1 MKILFL
7 ANIPSPYRVDFF
19 QEWGKYCDLTVLYE
33 MEAASD
39 RNQEWKSEQVTL
51 NYKPVFLKP
60 VWKQADS
67 AFCPEVK
74 KYLNRD
80 LYDIIIVGVY
90 STPTGIAAIRY
101 MKKHNIPFVISA
113 DGGFVP
119 KAEKKWKY
127 RFKKALL
134 GSAGHWLSSGKTTDE
149 YLLHYGAKQEEI
161 YRYPFTSLFQD
172 EILKELPNDKTKQ
185 KIRQEKGIKGQKVIL
200 YVGSFIR
207 RKNCETLLHAAA
219 LLPEGYEVCL
229 VGGKPPKEY
238 RDIIEKEKLQNI
250 SFFPFQKKEPLKNFY
265 LAADLFVLPTREDIW
280 GLVVNE
286 AMAFGLPVVTTT
298 ECGAGR
304 ELLNG
309 NGLLV
314 ECEDV
319 QGLADAILQVLG
331 QDKVREEMS
340 KKSLELIREYTIE
353 NMAITHQ
360 QIAEKIAAED
370 KT

>member
-1 MKILFL
+1 MMKVLFL
-7 ANIPSPYRVDFF
+7 TNIPSPYRVDFF

-33 MEAASD
+33 MESASD
-39 RNQEWKSEQVTL
+39 RNQEWKSEQGIL

-60 VWKQADS
+60 VLKQASS
-67 AFCPEVK
+67 AFCPEVR
-74 KYLNRD
+74 KYLKRD
-80 LYDIIIVGVY
+80 LYDMIIVGVY
-90 STPTGIAAIRY
+90 STLTGIAAIRY
-101 MKKHNIPFVISA
+101 MKKHDIPFIISA

-119 KAEKKWKY
+119 RVEKKWKY

-149 YLLHYGAKQEEI
+149 YLLHYGALQEEI
-161 YRYPFTSLFQD
+161 YRYPFTSLFQKD
-172 EILKELPNDKTKQ
+172 ILAELPDEESKQ
-185 KIRQEKGIKGQKVIL
+185 KIRHEKGIKGRKVIL

-207 RKNCETLLHAAA
+207 RKNCEALLHAAA
-219 LLPEGYEVCL
+219 LLPEDYEICL
-229 VGGKPPKEY
+229 VGGEPPQDY
-238 RDIIEKEKLQNI
+238 RDIIEKENLKNV
-250 SFFPFQKKEPLKNFY
+250 SFFPFQKKEALKSFY

-314 ECEDV
+314 DCEDV
-319 QGLADAILQVLG
+319 QGLADAILRVLG
-331 QDKVREEMS
+331 QDSIREEMG
-340 KKSLELIREYTIE
+340 KKSLEIIREYTIE

-360 QIAEKIAAED
+360 HIMEKL
-370 KT
+370 